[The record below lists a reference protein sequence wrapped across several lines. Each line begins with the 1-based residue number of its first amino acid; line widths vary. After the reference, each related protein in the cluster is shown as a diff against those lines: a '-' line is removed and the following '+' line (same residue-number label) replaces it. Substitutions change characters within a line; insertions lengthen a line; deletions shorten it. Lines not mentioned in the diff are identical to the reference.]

1 MDYITLSNQAFIAL
15 GSSFILALLVILIV
29 RTIMKNKSPN
39 GLRKELAQKDNFA
52 MGISYAST
60 LFTVLVVTGFLF
72 KNLSFTDIR
81 ADTLYGILLMLF
93 AFAYIHIGKNIHA
106 HFILK
111 DFNEEKE
118 IQHKN
123 ICAAL
128 VESGVMIGNG
138 VLILGLYNWSH
149 AQSLDGL
156 LILAITFIL
165 LQVFM
170 YLSSRW
176 QEYAFSKA
184 NQGSSLQN
192 QFKFENIS
200 LGLRYGGQTLGTC
213 LAIYAGL
220 ASAAYF
226 PGKMV
231 ENLLMVAMQCGILII
246 LHQFLSA
253 LAIRLALPKINTE
266 SEIDQQD
273 NIGIAS
279 IELAIYIAVGLLL
292 VKLF

>member
-15 GSSFILALLVILIV
+15 SCSFILALLVILIV
-29 RTIMKNKSPN
+29 RSIIKNKSPH
-39 GLRKELAQKDNFA
+39 GLRRELAQKDNFA
-52 MGISYAST
+52 MGISYAAT

-72 KNLSFTDIR
+72 KNLSFTDIQ
-81 ADTLYGILLMLF
+81 ADAIYGFFLMVF
-93 AFAYIHIGKNIHA
+93 AFAYIHLGKSIHA
-106 HFILK
+106 KIILK

-156 LILAITFIL
+156 LILAVTFIQ
-165 LQVFM
+165 LQFFL
-170 YLSSRW
+170 YLNSRW
-176 QEYAFSKA
+176 HEYLFSKA

-220 ASAAYF
+220 ASTNYF

-231 ENLLMVAMQCGILII
+231 ENLLMVALHCGILIF
-246 LHQFLSA
+246 LQQFLSA

-279 IELAIYIAVGLLL
+279 IELAVYIAVGLLL